1 MVEVCL
7 IPKVC
12 LTSKLIKTKHNF
24 FGCCRIASG
33 IEIYYGIILI
43 CGGQSSWDYQIFTG
57 SLGCIF
63 HNWFVELQF
72 KTIYH
77 MCSLLNIHV
86 DMNSW
91 IRVTKEHWSH
101 TQWWFHSKSHGFRF
115 YTYGLFLQQPGK
127 HVQYFNSILPWLKN
141 RAGCFSLQ
149 KK

>member
-1 MVEVCL
+1 MAFQIKVVGVWGSFITFKILALLKLAIIFYFIKLYLIWTEMVEVYL

-24 FGCCRIASG
+24 FGCCRIASEM
-33 IEIYYGIILI
+33 EIYYGIILI

-72 KTIYH
+72 KTIYY
-77 MCSLLNIHV
+77 MCSLLNVHV

-91 IRVTKEHWSH
+91 IRVTQEH
-101 TQWWFHSKSHGFRF
+101 
-115 YTYGLFLQQPGK
+115 
-127 HVQYFNSILPWLKN
+127 
-141 RAGCFSLQ
+141 
-149 KK
+149 